1 MDPTTTPAPAINAP
15 PHTAPLVTARRD
27 LFWTNVVRDILMAL
41 ATAAA
46 HSAGRVNEGPV
57 AAAHSVDPVHDL
69 FDGRMGVIT
78 TLGQRIPIADVFP
91 VFACTALGDAQTRQ
105 RSEDV
110 QCTVF
115 RITTPAGEIYTLPV
129 SQIHAVHTISG
140 DLLRELED
148 QAMAAEN
155 QDEDTPARPFG
166 FAAFT
171 ALARAESDQ
180 SDPPNPNPSPEPAS

>member
-1 MDPTTTPAPAINAP
+1 MDHPTTHPPATTPAT
-15 PHTAPLVTARRD
+15 HTAPLVTSRRD
-27 LFWTNVVRDILMAL
+27 LFWNNVVRDTLMAL

-46 HSAGRVNEGPV
+46 HSSGRVNEGPV

-129 SQIHAVHTISG
+129 SQIHAIHTISE
-140 DLLRELED
+140 DLLRELEA
-148 QAMAAEN
+148 QALAQEN
-155 QDEDTPARPFG
+155 QDEDTPTRPFG

-171 ALARAESDQ
+171 SLAKAESER
-180 SDPPNPNPSPEPAS
+180 STTPNPSPES